1 MRPYSQGVEQFEA
14 NALFFVQSGDDV
26 GLNLEAFDSFDGLE
40 PFEGVGTFRVHGDLE
55 TALGDRILILE
66 DPGVADFD
74 RVWGKVRER
83 ITEERLDVAFP
94 SARHAEICVE
104 GVGVGEFDL
113 FPEGGEGDF
122 TEREKILKRF
132 KAEDNVVFGEIAMID
147 RENRSAS
154 VVTTTDCILLEIRRE
169 DLLDLIEKRPQM
181 GIKILKRI
189 AQLLASRL
197 RQSSQ
202 DVIRLTTALSVA
214 LSG

>member
-1 MRPYSQGVEQFEA
+1 MNPEEIIKETFIFNNLDEQEVAGILKITTERRFSKGETIM
-14 NALFFVQSGDDV
+14 QEGQEGD
-26 GLNLEAFDSFDGLE
+26 SMY
-40 PFEGVGTFRVHGDLE
+40 
-55 TALGDRILILE
+55 I
-66 DPGVADFD
+66 VAD
-74 RVWGKVRER
+74 G
-83 ITEERLDVAFP
+83 DVEVSKTLAMK
-94 SARHAEICVE
+94 
-104 GVGVGEFDL
+104 
-113 FPEGGEGDF
+113 GGEGDF
-122 TEREKILKRF
+122 TKREKILKRF

-169 DLLDLIEKRPQM
+169 DLLDLMEKRPQM

-202 DVIRLTTALSVA
+202 DVIRLTTALSIA

>member
-1 MRPYSQGVEQFEA
+1 MNPEEIIKETFIFNDLDEQEVAGILKITKERRFSKGKTIMQEG
-14 NALFFVQSGDDV
+14 QEGD
-26 GLNLEAFDSFDGLE
+26 SMY
-40 PFEGVGTFRVHGDLE
+40 
-55 TALGDRILILE
+55 I
-66 DPGVADFD
+66 VAD
-74 RVWGKVRER
+74 G
-83 ITEERLDVAFP
+83 DVEVSKTLAMK
-94 SARHAEICVE
+94 
-104 GVGVGEFDL
+104 
-113 FPEGGEGDF
+113 GGEGDF
-122 TEREKILKRF
+122 TKREKVLKRF

-169 DLLDLIEKRPQM
+169 DLLGLMEKRPQM

-202 DVIRLTTALSVA
+202 DVIRLTTALSIA